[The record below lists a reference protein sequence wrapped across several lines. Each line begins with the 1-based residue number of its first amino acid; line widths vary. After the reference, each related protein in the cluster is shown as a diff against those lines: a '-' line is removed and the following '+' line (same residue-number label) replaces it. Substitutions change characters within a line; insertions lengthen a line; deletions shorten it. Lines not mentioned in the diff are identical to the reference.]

1 MIQKSTKN
9 NAYCGKTTLSAHIFF
24 ILVTNQFGTKMK
36 PRLLLIMLSL
46 FFATTFA
53 ENTSDTANFNI
64 LHGMSYYD
72 EVVTPS
78 EAPSVH
84 RNIYTPYLMY
94 GHNLV
99 SFDIG
104 ATTNGIASYTSGSH
118 TSFIALL
125 DYNLLLG
132 IATRTFGISF
142 EFSLDEKVDLSEEKD
157 AYHKDETTE
166 ISGRDN
172 TFLLRFSMPL
182 QTLDFLA
189 TLRFMQLGDSIAT
202 EEYADSEGKNKLDFH
217 RNNYNIYGAL
227 TLTNRPSAKNFYW
240 SSGLRGLR
248 YVRTTDQTYK
258 STIDPDDN
266 YHSLTNG
273 QLNYIYAN
281 LFYNFGCI
289 VLKSRNA
296 RLHVGNNASLYA
308 SLFDQIEDKDSHRKD
323 FYVTGSLDLTPN
335 ILAEYAFNENWMIWG
350 SSYYT
355 WSTSANHEDYIEYW
369 KDENET
375 TNKFTRFSTD
385 TRRVYVSTGVL
396 FKYKQLTLE
405 GNIASELYNNPFR
418 GFNRKA
424 ILYDF
429 SGLVEF

>member
-1 MIQKSTKN
+1 MIQKPTKN
-9 NAYCGKTTLSAHIFF
+9 NAYSGHLPLFSPNFF
-24 ILVTNQFGTKMK
+24 ILVENQFGKKMK
-36 PRLLLIMLSL
+36 PRLLLTMLSL

-53 ENTSDTANFNI
+53 ENAPDTANFNI
-64 LHGMSYYD
+64 LHGYSYYN
-72 EVVTPS
+72 EVVTAS

-84 RNIYTPYLMY
+84 RNLYTPYLMY

-99 SFDIG
+99 SIDVG
-104 ATTNGIASYTSGSH
+104 VLTTGIASYTSGSH

-125 DYNLLLG
+125 DYDVVLG
-132 IATRTFGISF
+132 IATKSFGFNF
-142 EFSLDEKVDLSEEKD
+142 EFSLDEKLDFSEEKD
-157 AYHKDETTE
+157 AYHKDESTD
-166 ISGRDN
+166 IVGRDN

-182 QTLDFLA
+182 QTIDFLA
-189 TLRFMQLGDSIAT
+189 TLRFMQTGDSIAT
-202 EEYADSEGKNKLDFH
+202 KEYADSEGKNELDYH
-217 RNNYNIYGAL
+217 KKGYSIYGAL
-227 TLTNRPSAKNFYW
+227 TFTNRPSAKNFYW
-240 SSGLRGLR
+240 RSGLSAVR
-248 YVRTTDQTYK
+248 YSRATSQTYK

-266 YHSLTNG
+266 YHNQTNA
-273 QLNYIYAN
+273 QDNYFYTN

-289 VLKSRNA
+289 VLKSKNA
-296 RLHVGNNASLYA
+296 RLHVGNNARLYA
-308 SLFDQIEDKDSHRKD
+308 TLYDQVEDKDSHRKD
-323 FYVTGSLDLTPN
+323 FYVTGTLDLTPN

-350 SSYYT
+350 RSYYT

>member
-1 MIQKSTKN
+1 
-9 NAYCGKTTLSAHIFF
+9 
-24 ILVTNQFGTKMK
+24 
-36 PRLLLIMLSL
+36 MLSL

-64 LHGMSYYD
+64 LHGMAYYD
-72 EVVTPS
+72 EVVTTS
-78 EAPSVH
+78 QAPSVH

-104 ATTNGIASYTSGSH
+104 ATTNGIASYNSDSH
-118 TSFIALL
+118 TSFIGLL
-125 DYNLLLG
+125 DYNAVLG
-132 IATRTFGISF
+132 IATKSFGISF
-142 EFSLDEKVDLSEEKD
+142 EFSLDEKLDFSEEKD
-157 AYHKDETTE
+157 AYHKDESTE
-166 ISGRDN
+166 IVGRDN

-182 QTLDFLA
+182 QTLDFAA
-189 TLRFMQLGDSIAT
+189 TLRFMQSGDSIAT

-350 SSYYT
+350 TTRYT
-355 WSTSANHEDYIEYW
+355 WSTSANHEDYTEYW
-369 KDENET
+369 KDEAET
-375 TNKFTRFSTD
+375 KNKFSRFST
-385 TRRVYVSTGVL
+385 TTGRVYLSTGVL

-405 GNIASELYNNPFR
+405 GAVESELYNNPFR
-418 GFNRKA
+418 GFNRRA
-424 ILYDF
+424 MLYDF